1 MKNIMIIK
9 NNSMKRIYISLL
21 AAFAWIG
28 VHGQDTTTDRPLTI
42 TKQGSFTVGGTV
54 LQRPGTYDN
63 HKFISWG
70 NPCRTGTNIPCRP
83 CCRRFSDSGR
93 SLSTSAGVRTW
104 LRTIRTLLADDTRWS
119 GKLSDIDAAGRDSV
133 LT

>member
-1 MKNIMIIK
+1 
-9 NNSMKRIYISLL
+9 MKRIYISLL

-42 TKQGSFTVGGTV
+42 AKQGSFAVGGTV

-70 NPCRTGTNIPCRP
+70 TPVEQGQTYHADHAVVDFQIPVEARQLP
-83 CCRRFSDSGR
+83 LVFVHGYGQSGR
-93 SLSTSAGVRTW
+93 CW
-104 LRTIRTLLADDTRWS
+104 
-119 GKLSDIDAAGRDSV
+119 
-133 LT
+133 